1 MTALAALEPLLEQ
14 AERQVA
20 ALSAAIASLYDIPI
34 TSAEVQATMQR
45 RREDLDWRLA
55 GARVRVLELH
65 LARAEQEH
73 AEVRAALQ
81 QALSATR
88 ACEEA
93 LRETQRRLTLARE
106 REGQL
111 EARDAMLR
119 ERRRELTRK
128 MEAFGGP

>member
-1 MTALAALEPLLEQ
+1 MTALAALEPLLAQ
-14 AERQVA
+14 AEREVA
-20 ALSAAIASLYDIPI
+20 ALSSAIASLYDTPL
-34 TSAEVQATMQR
+34 TSAEAQAAMQR
-45 RREDLDWRLA
+45 RREELDWRLA
-55 GARVRVLELH
+55 GARLRVLELH

-81 QALSATR
+81 QAVSVTQ

-93 LRETQRRLTLARE
+93 LREAQRRSTIARE
-106 REGQL
+106 RQARL

-128 MEAFGGP
+128 MEAFGGT